1 MFKGRSA
8 DIKAVTYSV
17 CAACG
22 TSASTM
28 EETTSVVTLLWMNET
43 PCFMR
48 TKTLGATW
56 CCYKTTGH
64 SKKNILTQNDDRQVT
79 HEKKQNNNK
88 HTNKLIFRFVIC
100 IFVAPHNDQ
109 NVFHSRSTE
118 VCVHLHSF
126 PGVYV
131 FWTCII
137 HSHLGQL
144 VSTAAASVLKIAF
157 ILLTW

>member
-17 CAACG
+17 YAACG

-28 EETTSVVTLLWMNET
+28 EEMTSVVTLLGMNET

-56 CCYKTTGH
+56 CWYKMTGH
-64 SKKNILTQNDDRQVT
+64 SKKNILTQNNDRQVT
-79 HEKKQNNNK
+79 HEKNK
-88 HTNKLIFRFVIC
+88 HTNKLIFHFVFC
-100 IFVAPHNDQ
+100 SFMAPHNDQ